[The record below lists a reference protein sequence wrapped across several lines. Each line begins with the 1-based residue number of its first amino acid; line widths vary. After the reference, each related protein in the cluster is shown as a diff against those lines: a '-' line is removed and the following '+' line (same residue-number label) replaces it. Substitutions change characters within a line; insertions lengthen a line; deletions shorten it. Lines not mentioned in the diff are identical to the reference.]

1 MEERTRKKKQRQ
13 GFLQNWRYTLLV
25 VIYFS
30 TVIVAIALL
39 VFLFLPEVDTMIQQL
54 VVEDTNVLQK
64 VLYILF
70 ALVFILI
77 SVCIFVYAKARAYKE
92 RNRARSRRYSSFS
105 DERLYLERQ
114 INELNTKLVSNEARW
129 ADAFHLILT
138 SQKTQASQI
147 GSGTISTEK
156 FLKRF
161 GIDISNVQ
169 IQKNLVFVL
178 TPFNSDYE
186 HTYDV
191 ISNTCKEIRLIALRG
206 DEEDVPK
213 DVLQNIINYIV
224 KARIV
229 VANLDGRNPNVFY
242 ELGIAQALN
251 KPTILLSYRD
261 APIPFDFNNQYLI
274 FYKNDDELRTRLS
287 DACLKL
293 LSSAE

>member
-1 MEERTRKKKQRQ
+1 MDDRTRNKKKRQ
-13 GFLQNWRYTLLV
+13 DNWGYMLSLVLYFLALIIAIVLLV
-25 VIYFS
+25 
-30 TVIVAIALL
+30 L
-39 VFLFLPEVDTMIQQL
+39 LFLPEVDKVIQQL
-54 VVEDTNVLQK
+54 VLADTNVLQK
-64 VLYILF
+64 VLYGVFSLLF
-70 ALVFILI
+70 GLI
-77 SVCIFVYAKARAYKE
+77 GFCIFVYIKTKAYEKRR
-92 RNRARSRRYSSFS
+92 RNRSRRYSSFS

-114 INELNTKLVSNEARW
+114 INDLNTKLVSNEVRW

-138 SQKTQASQI
+138 SQKKQAAQI
-147 GSGTISTEK
+147 GSGTVSTEK

-169 IQKNLVFVL
+169 IQNNLVFVL
-178 TPFNSDYE
+178 TPFNADYE
-186 HTYDV
+186 HIYDV
-191 ISNTCKEIRLIALRG
+191 INDTCKEIRLVALRG

-293 LSSAE
+293 LSSSE

>member
-1 MEERTRKKKQRQ
+1 MAERSSKKKQHQ
-13 GFLQNWRYTLLV
+13 SFLQNWGYTLLLV
-25 VIYFS
+25 VYFS
-30 TVIVAIALL
+30 IVIIIIALL

-54 VVEDTNVLQK
+54 VLEDTNVLQK

-70 ALVFILI
+70 VLVFALI
-77 SVCIFVYAKARAYKE
+77 GVCIFAYIKAREYKK
-92 RNRARSRRYSSFS
+92 RSRKRRYSSFS

-138 SQKTQASQI
+138 SQKTQASQT

-161 GIDISNVQ
+161 GIDISDVQ

-178 TPFNSDYE
+178 TPFNADYE
-186 HTYDV
+186 HTYNV
-191 ISNTCKEIRLIALRG
+191 ISNACKEIRLVALRG

-251 KPTILLSYRD
+251 KPTILLSYRN

-274 FYKNDDELRTRLS
+274 FYKNDDELRMRLS

-293 LSSAE
+293 LSSAD